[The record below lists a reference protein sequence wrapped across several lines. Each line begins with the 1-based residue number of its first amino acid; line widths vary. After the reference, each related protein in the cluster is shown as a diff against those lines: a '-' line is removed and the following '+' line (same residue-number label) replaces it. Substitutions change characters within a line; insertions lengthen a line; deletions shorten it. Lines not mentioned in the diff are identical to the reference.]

1 MGTALGIAAL
11 SAGLAALAISPCSGQ
26 TFGQITGVV
35 TDATGAV
42 VVGATV
48 TVTNPETSLTRTAT
62 TNDAGNYTVPSLLP
76 GIYNVKTEK
85 QGFQAESRSG
95 IELQVQQVARLDF
108 QLRVGSR
115 ADTVEVS
122 GGAPLLTTE
131 NATVGT
137 VIENRRIVDLPL
149 NGRNF
154 LQLVALSPNVSA
166 NFVNSGGQA
175 DSRQGGDRA
184 GQEISVAGMRREFN
198 YYTLDG
204 VDNTDVNFNTY
215 IFLPSIDA
223 LQEFKV
229 QTGIYS
235 AEFGREAAQINVSTK
250 SGTNEY
256 HGSLFEFLRNSD
268 LDARPFGF
276 TNQVPAKNPFKWNQY
291 GFTLGGPVEI
301 PKLFNGRSRLFFLS
315 NYEGFRLRNQTQ
327 SVYSTAPAGMRTG
340 DFSQIL
346 PDTVITDPLNSNQ
359 PFSNNRI
366 PTMRLD
372 SIAQGLLKFF
382 PAPNV
387 PGAGLANNYLALDAN
402 TTDKDQFTQRIDL
415 VESSKSSWFGR
426 YSWQDEHQVQPALAQ
441 NGSNLLVNV
450 KQAMISNARILAAN
464 WVNEFRFGYNGFFNS
479 YGRELAYKEDV
490 VKELGIPLLADL
502 PPAAWGIPF
511 ISVSG
516 FSAFGDQTDGPYV
529 TNDHT
534 FQWTDNVSWVH
545 GAHSIKFG
553 AEVRRDRFNQAGNQ
567 FPRGSFI
574 IQGQSTGYGFSDF
587 MLGYSHQDE
596 DAAGLAVTQF
606 RATSQAYFADD
617 SWKARPNLT
626 IDIGLRYEFSPPWAD
641 RGDSLL
647 NAYVPAIVTTPN
659 APANLH
665 PTVIR
670 IGSGPFYAGSPVIF
684 DPSVP
689 VARDGRLGDRL
700 IASDHTNFA
709 PRLGIAWSPSPQWT
723 IRAGAG
729 IFYVQDTGNPRFDMG
744 RTIAGRK
751 RDIATGNQL
760 TFEHP
765 FLSSGTN
772 TCGVPSPPF
781 ICISTPQIFANIYG
795 RQTPYVE
802 QYELNIQRQ
811 LTNSLVAEIGYL
823 GSQGHRLERLYYLN
837 QPVPGTTSVAARAPF
852 PELGII
858 QEVGNVVDSNYNSL
872 AAKLTRRLSGGLTF
886 LAGYTFSKS
895 IDDGSG
901 VRTIGT
907 DGVHPQDSRC
917 ISCERSLSIFDARH
931 RFVSSVLYAVP
942 AGKGRK
948 FLTRGI
954 GSAVAGGWEVGSIVT
969 VSSGFPIYVING
981 KDQSNTAVG
990 NDRPNATGASTK
1002 LSNPT
1007 TGEWF
1012 NIQAFALQPPGTF
1025 GNLGRNVATSPG
1037 IFDWDF
1043 SAHRNFNFS
1052 ERRYLQFRFECFNCA
1067 NHPNFGDPNV
1077 TLTSN
1082 LLDKGGVPIPGTGRF
1097 GAITSTRTG
1106 IDMRELQ
1113 FSLKLII

>member
-1 MGTALGIAAL
+1 MRTALLRIL
-11 SAGLAALAISPCSGQ
+11 TAGLAILPGFGQ
-26 TFGQITGVV
+26 TFGEITGVI
-35 TDATGAV
+35 TDSSAAV
-42 VVGATV
+42 LVGTTV
-48 TVTNPETSLTRTAT
+48 TVTSLETGLARTVS
-62 TNDAGNYTVPSLLP
+62 TNTAGNYLFPTLLP
-76 GIYNVKTEK
+76 GNYSIKAEM
-85 QGFQAESRSG
+85 QGFQTEVRNG
-95 IELQVQQVARLDF
+95 IELQVQQTARIDF
-108 QLRVGSR
+108 QLKVGSR
-115 ADTVEVS
+115 AETVEVT

-137 VIENRRIVDLPL
+137 VIENQRIVDLPL

-154 LQLVALSPNVSA
+154 IQLVALSPNVSA

-184 GQEISVAGMRREFN
+184 AQEISVAGLRREFN

-204 VDNTDVNFNTY
+204 IDNTDVNFNTY

-235 AEFGREAAQINVSTK
+235 AEFGREAAQVNVSTK
-250 SGTNEY
+250 GGTNEY
-256 HGSLFEFLRNSD
+256 HGALFEFLRNSD
-268 LDARPFGF
+268 LDARPYAF

-291 GFTLGGPVEI
+291 GFTLGGPVQI
-301 PKLFNGRSRLFFLS
+301 PKLFNGKNRLFFLS
-315 NYEGFRLRNQTQ
+315 NYEGFKLRNQTQ
-327 SVYSTAPAGMRTG
+327 TVYSTAPAGMRIG
-340 DFSQIL
+340 DFSQI
-346 PDTVITDPLNSNQ
+346 PTPIRDPLNNNQ
-359 PFSNNRI
+359 PFSSNQI
-366 PTMRLD
+366 PQFRLD
-372 SIAQGLLKFF
+372 KIALGLLKFF
-382 PAPNV
+382 PAPNIA
-387 PGAGLANNYLALDAN
+387 GAGQVSNYLALDAN
-402 TTDKDQFTQRIDL
+402 TTDKDQFTERIDF
-415 VESSKSSWFGR
+415 VESPKSNWFGR
-426 YSWQDEHQVQPALAQ
+426 YSWQDEHQVQPALAL

-450 KQAMISNARILAAN
+450 KQAMISNARILRSN

-490 VKELGIPLLADL
+490 VRELGIPLLSD
-502 PPAAWGIPF
+502 PPPPAWGIPS
-511 ISVSG
+511 ISISG
-516 FSAFGDQTDGPYV
+516 FSGFGDQTDGPYV
-529 TNDHT
+529 TNDYT
-534 FQWTDNVSWVH
+534 FQWADNMSWTH
-545 GAHSIKFG
+545 GSHAVKFG
-553 AEVRRDRFNQAGNQ
+553 AEIRRDRFNEAGNQ

-606 RATSQAYFADD
+606 RATSQAYFVDD
-617 SWKARPNLT
+617 TWKVRPNFT
-626 IDIGLRYEFSPPWAD
+626 IDVGLRHEFSPPWAD

-647 NAYVPAIVTTPN
+647 NAYLPAIVTTPN
-659 APANLH
+659 APRNLH
-665 PTVIR
+665 PTIIR
-670 IGSGPFYAGSPVIF
+670 IGSGPFYANSPVIF

-689 VARDGRLGDRL
+689 VARDGRMGDRL
-700 IASDHTNFA
+700 IASDYTNFA
-709 PRLGIAWSPSPQWT
+709 PRLGIAWSPTQNWT
-723 IRAGAG
+723 LRAGAG

-751 RDIATGNQL
+751 RDIATGNEL

-781 ICISTPQIFANIYG
+781 VCLSTPQIFANDYD
-795 RQTPYVE
+795 RRTPYVE

-811 LTNSLVAEIGYL
+811 LSGSMALEIGYL

-852 PELGII
+852 SELGII
-858 QEVGNVVDSNYNSL
+858 QEVGNVIDSNYNSL
-872 AAKLTRRLSGGLTF
+872 SVKVTRRLSAGPTF
-886 LAGYTFSKS
+886 LAGYTLSKS

-901 VRTIGT
+901 VRVIGT

-917 ISCERSLSIFDARH
+917 LSCERGLSIFDTRH
-931 RFVSSVLYAVP
+931 RFVSSILYALP

-948 FLTRGI
+948 FLNHGI
-954 GSAVAGGWEVGSIVT
+954 GGTILGGWELSSIVT
-969 VSSGFPIYVING
+969 KSSGFPIYISDG

-990 NDRPNATGASTK
+990 NDRPNATGVNTN

-1012 NIQAFALQPPGTF
+1012 NIKAFALQPAGTF
-1025 GNLGRNVATSPG
+1025 GNVGRNVGTSPG
-1037 IFDWDF
+1037 IFSWDF
-1043 SAHRNFNFS
+1043 STLRNFNFS

-1082 LLDKGGVPIPGTGRF
+1082 LLDQQGVPILGSGRF
-1097 GAITSTRTG
+1097 GQITSTRAG

-1113 FSLKLII
+1113 FSLKLIF

>member
-1 MGTALGIAAL
+1 MRIRLMAGFAISAALGCL
-11 SAGLAALAISPCSGQ
+11 PCYGQ
-26 TFGQITGVV
+26 TFGEITGVV
-35 TDATGAV
+35 TDASGALIP
-42 VVGATV
+42 GANV
-48 TVTNPETSLTRTAT
+48 TVSSPETGLTRTAAS
-62 TNDAGNYTVPSLLP
+62 NSAGNYSFPSLLP
-76 GIYNVKTEK
+76 GTYKIRAEK
-85 QGFQAESRSG
+85 QGFQTEARNG
-95 IELQVQQVARLDF
+95 IELQVQQVARIDF

-115 ADTVEVS
+115 SEIVEVS
-122 GGAPLLTTE
+122 GGAPLLATE

-137 VIENRRIVDLPL
+137 VIETRRIVDLPL

-184 GQEISVAGMRREFN
+184 DQEISVAGMRREFN

-204 VDNTDVNFNTY
+204 IDNTDVNFNTY

-235 AEFGREAAQINVSTK
+235 AEFGREAAQVNVSTK

-268 LDARPFGF
+268 LDARPYGF
-276 TNQVPAKNPFKWNQY
+276 TNTVPAKNPFKWNQY
-291 GFTLGGPVEI
+291 GFTLGGPVRVLR
-301 PKLFNGRSRLFFLS
+301 LFNGRNRLFFMS

-327 SVYSTAPAGMRTG
+327 TVYSTPSAAMRTG

-346 PDTVITDPLNSNQ
+346 PGTIRDPLNNQ
-359 PFSNNRI
+359 PFTDNLI
-366 PTMRLD
+366 PSFRLD
-372 SIAQGLLKFF
+372 TIAKGLLKFF
-382 PAPNV
+382 PAPNI
-387 PGAGLANNYLALDAN
+387 PGTALVNNFLALDAN
-402 TTDKDQFTQRIDL
+402 TTDKDQFTQRVDL
-415 VESSKSSWFGR
+415 VESAKSNWFGR

-441 NGSNLLVNV
+441 NGSNLLLNV
-450 KQAMISNARILAAN
+450 KQAMISNTRIVSSN

-490 VKELGIPLLADL
+490 VKEFGIPLLSDP

-511 ISVSG
+511 VSISG
-516 FSAFGDQTDGPYV
+516 FSSFGDQTDGPYV

-534 FQWTDNVSWVH
+534 FQWNDNLSWIH
-545 GAHSIKFG
+545 GNHSVRMGGEI
-553 AEVRRDRFNQAGNQ
+553 RRDRFNQAGNQ

-574 IQGQSTGYGFSDF
+574 IQGQSTGYAFSDY
-587 MLGYSHQDE
+587 MMGYSHQDE
-596 DAAGLAVTQF
+596 DSAGLAVTQF
-606 RATSQAYFADD
+606 RATSQSYFIQDT
-617 SWKARPNLT
+617 WKVKPNLT
-626 IDIGLRYEFSPPWAD
+626 IDVGLRYEFSPPWAD

-659 APANLH
+659 APAALH
-665 PTVIR
+665 PTVVR
-670 IGSGPFYAGSPVIF
+670 IGSGSFYAGSPVIF

-700 IASDHTNFA
+700 IASDYTNFA
-709 PRLGIAWSPSPQWT
+709 PRLGIAWSPTGRWT
-723 IRAGAG
+723 MRAGVG
-729 IFYVQDTGNPRFDMG
+729 IFYVQDQGNPRFDMG

-751 RDIATGNQL
+751 RDIATANEL
-760 TFEHP
+760 SFEHP

-772 TCGVPSPPF
+772 TCGVASPPF
-781 ICISTPQIFANIYG
+781 VCISTPQIFANMYQ

-802 QYELNIQRQ
+802 QYELNFQREV
-811 LTNSLVAEIGYL
+811 TSSLVAEVGYL

-837 QPVPGTTSVAARAPF
+837 QPVPGLTSVAARAPF

-858 QEVGNVVDSNYNSL
+858 QEVGNVIDSNYNSL
-872 AAKLTRRLSGGLTF
+872 SAKLTRRFARGLTF

-901 VRTIGT
+901 IRVIGT

-917 ISCERSLSIFDARH
+917 LSCERSRSIFDARQ
-931 RFVSSVLYAVP
+931 RFVTSVLYALPV
-942 AGKGRK
+942 GRGTSV
-948 FLTRGI
+948 LNHGI
-954 GSAVAGGWEVGSIVT
+954 GNALAGGWEVGSIVT
-969 VSSGFPIYVING
+969 ASSGFPIYITDG

-990 NDRPNATGASTK
+990 NDRPNATGISTN
-1002 LSNPT
+1002 LSHPT

-1012 NIQAFALQPPGTF
+1012 NIQAFALQPAGTF
-1025 GNLGRNVATSPG
+1025 GNLGRNVGTSPG
-1037 IFDWDF
+1037 IFSWDF
-1043 SAHRNFNFS
+1043 STHKNFNIT
-1052 ERRYLQFRFECFNCA
+1052 ERRYLQLRFECFNCA

-1082 LLDKGGVPIPGTGRF
+1082 LLNSAGVPIAGTGRF
-1097 GAITSTRTG
+1097 GQITTTRAG

-1113 FSLKLII
+1113 FGLKFLF